1 MLDDSQ
7 WGYQPAIMGVLKYE
21 HCSAS
26 TALNDFETIWKLPV
40 LKCNMLKPTQ
50 IVVICCKETGFDDW
64 LNRSWLNLSN
74 IYIICSRIHIFH
86 SSMSNGS
93 PWHAKP
99 PPHRSQKLMKIAYR
113 GQWEAAKPNK
123 EHKHIFNQISRSIVS
138 CKLIGRIHAG
148 LRGEF
153 LPVLGE
159 CSWRTYI

>member
-1 MLDDSQ
+1 MNIVRHQQLWMTLKQ
-7 WGYQPAIMGVLKYE
+7 FENYQ
-21 HCSAS
+21 SW
-26 TALNDFETIWKLPV
+26 N
-40 LKCNMLKPTQ
+40 
-50 IVVICCKETGFDDW
+50 VICWNQLRSLWMLQRNGIWW
-64 LNRSWLNLSN
+64 LAESFMAESFKHL
-74 IYIICSRIHIFH
+74 ICSRIHIFH

-123 EHKHIFNQISRSIVS
+123 EHKHIFNQTSRSIVS

-153 LPVLGE
+153 LPVLSD
-159 CSWRTYI
+159 CSEWAYI